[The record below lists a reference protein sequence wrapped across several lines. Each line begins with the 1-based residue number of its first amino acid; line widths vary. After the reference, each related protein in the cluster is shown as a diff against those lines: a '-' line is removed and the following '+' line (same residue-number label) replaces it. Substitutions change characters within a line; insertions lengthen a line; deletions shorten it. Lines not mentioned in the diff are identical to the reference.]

1 MKNLQPRRGCV
12 FQPGVPP
19 SPPPSLK
26 LWRSRR
32 LREDKWRN
40 AVKPTPGQPHQKF
53 HLPQRG
59 CVRAGAE
66 GGAPS
71 ETRLG
76 LIPGRTQPRWGWDI
90 RGAGVPRVASALLRQ
105 PWAKIRIPVGDE
117 EPPTPTGLCISA
129 RGWRN
134 AVKPTPGQPHQKFH
148 QPQRGCV
155 FQPGVGATQ

>member
-1 MKNLQPRRGCV
+1 MRAAAVSSHNPNGVASDPEKPPDISYFCGFMAKAGMRNTSGIDSGTDATPLGLDDLHAHCPRVASVSLRQPRAKIRIPVGDEEPPTPTGLRISARG
-12 FQPGVPP
+12 
-19 SPPPSLK
+19 
-26 LWRSRR
+26 
-32 LREDKWRN
+32 WRN

-90 RGAGVPRVASALLRQ
+90 RGA
-105 PWAKIRIPVGDE
+105 E
-117 EPPTPTGLCISA
+117 Y
-129 RGWRN
+129 
-134 AVKPTPGQPHQKFH
+134 PG
-148 QPQRGCV
+148 
-155 FQPGVGATQ
+155 